1 MYNRVMHS
9 YSRFKKFG
17 LFLFFAVFLFSACT
31 APSSDSITFEAMNT
45 VMSVKSNGKNAAK
58 ANQKVRERLIQIE
71 NLLSVT
77 DENSEIFKI
86 NHQSENLKTSGN
98 ENQVYFVSKET
109 AFLFDFSLKMAQKTD
124 GALNPCLYAITS
136 DWGFTTGNYRI
147 PSDDE
152 ISQNLKFTDYKKASA
167 FTENNSIELPAG
179 TQVDFGAVAKGF
191 AGDEAIKILAENGI
205 NSAVLDLGGN
215 IQLLGEKNSK
225 NGEKSLWKIGLKSPF
240 GGEPVI
246 ALELKDCAVITS
258 GGYER
263 FFTADDGQ
271 NYIHIFDGKTG
282 RPVKNDLASV
292 TIIAPS
298 GLYADSL
305 STAIFVMG
313 KDTAVN
319 FWRQNSDFEMILIT
333 NSNQLFYTSGLRS
346 AISVLEE
353 FSEISVIEKS

>member
-1 MYNRVMHS
+1 MHS
-9 YSRFKKFG
+9 YSRFKKSG
-17 LFLFFAVFLFSACT
+17 VFLFFAVFLFSACT
-31 APSSDSITFEAMNT
+31 ASSSDSITFEAMNT
-45 VMSVKSNGKNAAK
+45 VMSVKSNGKKAAK
-58 ANQKVRERLIQIE
+58 ANQKVRERFIQIE

-77 DENSEIFKI
+77 NENSEIFKI
-86 NHQSENLKTSGN
+86 NHQSENLKNSGN
-98 ENQVYFVSKET
+98 KENQIYFVSEET
-109 AFLFDFSLKMAQKTD
+109 FFLFDFSLKMAQKTD

-147 PSDDE
+147 PADDE
-152 ISQNLKFTDYKKASA
+152 ILQNLKFTDYKKAFA
-167 FTENNSIELPAG
+167 FTENNSITLPAG
-179 TQVDFGAVAKGF
+179 TQLDFGAVAKGF
-191 AGDEAIKILAENGI
+191 AGDEAIKILSESGI
-205 NSAVLDLGGN
+205 ESAVLDLGGN
-215 IQLLGEKNSK
+215 IQLLGGKKSK

-282 RPVKNDLASV
+282 RPVKNELASV
-292 TIIAPS
+292 TIIASS

-333 NSNQLFYTSGLRS
+333 NSNQLFYTSGLRGS
-346 AISVLEE
+346 ISILED
-353 FSEISVIEKS
+353 FSEFSVIEKFCRP